1 MRQLVTASMQELDR
15 MKCIKAVVERSLTP
29 NRAAERLG
37 LTTRQVRRLALR
49 YRVEGP
55 VGLVSRR
62 RKQPSNNRLDAELE
76 DSGVKDSEGVVR

>member
-1 MRQLVTASMQELDR
+1 M
-15 MKCIKAVVERSLTP
+15 
-29 NRAAERLG
+29 
-37 LTTRQVRRLALR
+37 R

-76 DSGVKDSEGVVR
+76 ARVLKILRESYADFSPTLAAEKLADRHQI